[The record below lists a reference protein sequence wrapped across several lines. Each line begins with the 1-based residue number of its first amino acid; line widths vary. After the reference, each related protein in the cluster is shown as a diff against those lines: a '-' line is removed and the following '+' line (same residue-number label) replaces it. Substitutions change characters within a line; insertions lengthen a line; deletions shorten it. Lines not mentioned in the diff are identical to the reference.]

1 MSATKKRGRRNRG
14 NIVVIDRAVLIL
26 LGVAAGVLLVATAI
40 MVINQQQQNSPA
52 PGFVPEVSGAP
63 RVSVSEE
70 VVDYGDVPLNTTI
83 ETVFRVRN
91 VGDEPLQ
98 ILGEPQVELV
108 QGC

>member
-1 MSATKKRGRRNRG
+1 MSAARKGHRRNRRQ
-14 NIVVIDRAVLIL
+14 IVVIDRAVWVL
-26 LGVAAGVLLVATAI
+26 LGATVVVIVLAAAVMLV
-40 MVINQQQQNSPA
+40 NQQQQNSPA
-52 PGFVPEVSGAP
+52 PGFVPQVTGAP
-63 RVSVSEE
+63 RVAVSEE

-91 VGDEPLQ
+91 VGDRPLQ